1 MSLNLSFSC
10 FLTAQGSNA
19 TGDCCSKCWSAIKP
33 KDDDDAAKSETD
45 ISEKSTSHP
54 TEPTEKSPTD
64 STAASSSTEGET
76 EATTSLL
83 GKEGENVPAVAT
95 DAAATDADADA
106 PSAPSPAKK
115 KKKKATYKSMMA
127 DMLEGGKPHDVEKE
141 KEKLKQVTGG
151 GAFTKIDKI

>member
-33 KDDDDAAKSETD
+33 KDDDAAKSETD
-45 ISEKSTSHP
+45 NSEKSTSHP

-64 STAASSSTEGET
+64 STAASSSIEGET
-76 EATTSLL
+76 KATTSLL
-83 GKEGENVPAVAT
+83 GKEGENIPAVAT